1 LKERDKIKEDLD
13 FQIRFYE
20 ELIQDDQD
28 FIDALIPLADA
39 YTRKGWFEKGLRL
52 DERLAGL
59 KPSDP
64 FILYNLSCSYALLN
78 QEQKALDALKRA
90 LDFGYEDLDWMEE
103 DPDLA
108 ALRKVEG
115 YKKLVRS
122 YFSETGNGESIS

>member
-1 LKERDKIKEDLD
+1 MEKNIQEDLD
-13 FQIRFYE
+13 FQIRFFE
-20 ELIQDDQD
+20 DLIQDDHD

-39 YTRKGWFEKGLRL
+39 YTRKGWFDKGLRL

-78 QEQKALDALKRA
+78 QEKNALEALKRA
-90 LDFGYEDLDWMEE
+90 LDLGYEDLDWMEE

-108 ALRKVEG
+108 ALRKVDG
-115 YKKLVRS
+115 YKSLIRS
-122 YFSETGNGESIS
+122 YFPEEGT

>member
-1 LKERDKIKEDLD
+1 LEKNIQEDLD
-13 FQIRFYE
+13 FQIRFFE
-20 ELIQDDQD
+20 DLIQDDHD

-39 YTRKGWFEKGLRL
+39 YTRKGWFDKGLRL

-78 QEQKALDALKRA
+78 QEKNALEALKRA
-90 LDFGYEDLDWMEE
+90 LDLGYEDLDWMEE

-108 ALRKVEG
+108 ALRKVDG
-115 YKKLVRS
+115 YKSLIRS
-122 YFSETGNGESIS
+122 YFPEEGT

>member
-1 LKERDKIKEDLD
+1 LKGTIKEDLD
-13 FQIRFYE
+13 FQIRFFE
-20 ELIQDDQD
+20 DLIQDDHD

-39 YTRKGWFEKGLRL
+39 YTRKGWFDKGLRL

-78 QEQKALDALKRA
+78 QEKKALEALKRA
-90 LDFGYEDLDWMEE
+90 LDLGYEDLDWMEE

-108 ALRKVEG
+108 ALRKVDG
-115 YKKLVRS
+115 YKSLIRS
-122 YFSETGNGESIS
+122 YFP

>member
-1 LKERDKIKEDLD
+1 MEKNIQEDLD
-13 FQIRFYE
+13 FQIRFFE
-20 ELIQDDQD
+20 DLIQDDKD

-39 YTRKGWFEKGLRL
+39 YTKKGWFDKGLRL

-78 QEQKALDALKRA
+78 QEKKALEALKRA
-90 LDFGYEDLDWMEE
+90 LDLGYEDLDWMEE

-108 ALRKVEG
+108 ALRKVDG
-115 YKKLVRS
+115 YKSLIRS
-122 YFSETGNGESIS
+122 YFPKTGA